1 MGGKNKEETY
11 KLLIEKTNKRKIN
24 IREHSS
30 VLSIHVYGIYNIFT
44 RYHDSDFV
52 CMVYI
57 IYLPGIMIL
66 TLFVWY
72 I

>member
-52 CMVYI
+52 
-57 IYLPGIMIL
+57 LNND
-66 TLFVWY
+66 W
-72 I
+72 